1 MQFLNQNYNRMPGH
15 QTIDWCG
22 LYSDYLIKKIL
33 SFITLPI
40 PADNSRDP
48 INWKSLVV
56 IALIA

>member
-15 QTIDWCG
+15 QTIDWRG

-48 INWKSLVV
+48 IN
-56 IALIA
+56 